1 MERAPPGALVLP
13 RSSEGAVV
21 PRDTLRAI
29 VSDQIFANARVLT
42 VDAAGSTAE
51 AFAVSGGRFAAVG
64 SLADVRAAAPGATE
78 IDLADRTVIPGFVDA
93 HSHFIM
99 CGEAATRTVDLNP
112 PPIGATKT
120 ISDVVE
126 RLRER
131 AKRTPRGG
139 WVIGQGC
146 DDTLLAESRH
156 PTREDLD
163 RVSIDHPV
171 VARHISGHF
180 VSANSRALEQA
191 GIDRNTPAP
200 SGGVIRRAAS
210 GEPDGVLE
218 ESAMFP
224 VLAKIP
230 RGSDEARCESI
241 EYAARLYARRGV
253 TTAQNGFTLDY
264 ELADLDAAV
273 ASDRL
278 PIRVVVW
285 PGIGLMRNLDSGK
298 LRVRAS
304 RDRLAV
310 GATKL
315 FADGSIQGYTGH
327 LCSPYHMPFKG
338 QDEYRGYA
346 AMSREELTRQV
357 TEIYASGRQVAV
369 HVNGDAAIDDFLS
382 AVEAAAAAHPRPD
395 ARPIAVHAQMTREDQ
410 LDEMKRLGVVPSFFS
425 LHTYYWG
432 DRHRDIFLGPERAAR
447 ISPARSA
454 KDRGIR
460 FTIHTDAPVV
470 PMTPLL
476 LWWAAVNRET
486 TSGRA
491 LGPDQTL
498 TATEALRA
506 LTIDA
511 AWQLELE
518 DSRGS
523 IEVGKLADFAS
534 LDGNPLEDP
543 AAIRELAVTGT
554 WVSGAPV

>member
-1 MERAPPGALVLP
+1 MEADR
-13 RSSEGAVV
+13 
-21 PRDTLRAI
+21 
-29 VSDQIFANARVLT
+29 IFANARVLT
-42 VDAAGSTAE
+42 VDSGGATAE
-51 AFAVSGGRFAAVG
+51 AFAVSAGRFSAVG
-64 SLADVRAAAPGATE
+64 SLAEVRRAAPGASE
-78 IDLADRTVIPGFVDA
+78 VDLGGQTLIPGFVDA
-93 HSHFIM
+93 HSHFVM
-99 CGEAATRTVDLNP
+99 CGELATLNVDLNP
-112 PPIGATKT
+112 PPIGEVKSIADVIGLLRDRADATPPG
-120 ISDVVE
+120 D
-126 RLRER
+126 
-131 AKRTPRGG
+131 

-156 PTREDLD
+156 PTRDDLD
-163 RVSIDHPV
+163 RVSTDHPV

-180 VSANSRALEQA
+180 VSVNSRALEFA
-191 GIDRNTPAP
+191 GIDRDTRAP
-200 SGGVIRRAAS
+200 PGGVIRRDAT

-224 VLAKIP
+224 VLGRIP
-230 RGSDEARCESI
+230 KRSDAQRFAAIESAAR
-241 EYAARLYARRGV
+241 EYARQGV
-253 TTAQNGFTLDY
+253 TTAQNGFTLGY

-273 ASDRL
+273 ANGRV
-278 PIRVVVW
+278 PIRLVAW
-285 PGIGLMRNLDSGK
+285 PAIGVMRELDSGK
-298 LRVRAS
+298 LEVQATPE
-304 RDRLAV
+304 RLAV

-327 LCSPYHMPFKG
+327 LCSPYHVPFRG

-357 TEIYASGRQVAV
+357 SEIYAAGHQVAV
-369 HVNGDAAIDDFLS
+369 HVNGDAAIDDFLA
-382 AVEAAAAAHPRPD
+382 AVDAAASAHPRPD

-454 KDRGIR
+454 VERGMR

-486 TSGRA
+486 TSGRK
-491 LGPDQTL
+491 LGPEQGLSPTQ
-498 TATEALRA
+498 ALRA

-534 LDGNPLEDP
+534 LDANPLDDRVT
-543 AAIRELAVTGT
+543 IRDIEVTGT
-554 WVSGAPV
+554 WVGGRRV

>member
-1 MERAPPGALVLP
+1 
-13 RSSEGAVV
+13 
-21 PRDTLRAI
+21 
-29 VSDQIFANARVLT
+29 
-42 VDAAGSTAE
+42 
-51 AFAVSGGRFAAVG
+51 
-64 SLADVRAAAPGATE
+64 
-78 IDLADRTVIPGFVDA
+78 
-93 HSHFIM
+93 
-99 CGEAATRTVDLNP
+99 
-112 PPIGATKT
+112 
-120 ISDVVE
+120 
-126 RLRER
+126 
-131 AKRTPRGG
+131 
-139 WVIGQGC
+139 
-146 DDTLLAESRH
+146 
-156 PTREDLD
+156 
-163 RVSIDHPV
+163 
-171 VARHISGHF
+171 
-180 VSANSRALEQA
+180 
-191 GIDRNTPAP
+191 
-200 SGGVIRRAAS
+200 
-210 GEPDGVLE
+210 
-218 ESAMFP
+218 MFP